1 MTKEMPAQEESRET
15 TPEPSPTSNETVVA
29 PEPSDV
35 SEKNKNVASTIS
47 TSIDM
52 EKNAPETEA
61 VHISSARNTSPEGK
75 EATSATSSY
84 PQSSAVE
91 HTGFAA
97 RCFNVCA
104 MFGPVVLGFLWLVQ
118 SLPGFAGRSSQALFD
133 LAFKMQGELTAH
145 GMETAKQASDVS
157 SFLYHPV
164 WHWIQTWLQQ
174 LPESVTL
181 LPARIP
187 GFPPN
192 SVLDPLSL
200 ATAGTTLCLILLTWG
215 FAKAIGKEK
224 QDAFGAGLVLLSSL
238 TWIGLP
244 TPAGRELLLASILT
258 LSLLCLYRGWV
269 KAFAPLWLIVG
280 FALIAPATVEGG
292 LLGLLLPLICS
303 LFFLLWRGSFRRAGA
318 YDGALAFGIM
328 LILLCL
334 WGTCIAFGEGR
345 DALYMLLDV
354 RFRIPFIENVHTLG
368 QNSWILF
375 PVLALLW
382 LPWTLV
388 VLFVPWQRLGAFFTG
403 FIRNR
408 KEHPGQG
415 WLWCWLFVGL
425 TLLYGLEIN
434 TPELLIPLLPPLAV
448 LTAQGIL
455 SLSPRSSSVFM
466 ALVSFFL
473 FLIGLLFAVI
483 ALWPMVV
490 GELPPILAGIQI
502 MPLSLGGIL
511 VQTGIPFLF
520 AFLLWK
526 GTNRFSPKGSLLVF
540 CLLTLLLALP
550 RAWYGGAAE
559 ISTPRHTIPAASVKP
574 TLSLPAD
581 SLSEKVIAP
590 SSSESSA
597 LEKVVEIPT
606 EQPEPSVQ
614 APSSNHEEVPDLPEP
629 EQQPLSLPQ
638 PEGSNASTLS
648 SEENNAD
655 QPTAKPIL
663 SDTLPKAPF
672 DSDPNAQ

>member
-15 TPEPSPTSNETVVA
+15 TPDPSPTPNETVVA
-29 PEPSDV
+29 PEASEV
-35 SEKNKNVASTIS
+35 SEKNKNIASTDS

-61 VHISSARNTSPEGK
+61 VHASSARNTSPE
-75 EATSATSSY
+75 AATSSY

-97 RCFNVCA
+97 RCFDVCA
-104 MFGPVVLGFLWLVQ
+104 MFGPVILVFLWIVQ
-118 SLPGFAGRSSQALFD
+118 SLPGFAGRSSQTLFD
-133 LAFKMQGELTAH
+133 LAFRMQGELTTH
-145 GMETAKQASDVS
+145 GMETAKQVSDVS

-164 WHWIQTWLQQ
+164 WYWIQTWLQQ
-174 LPESVTL
+174 LPESVTS

-244 TPAGRELLLASILT
+244 TPGGRELLLASILT
-258 LSLLCLYRGWV
+258 LSLLCLYRGWI

-354 RFRIPFIENVHTLG
+354 RFRIPFIESVHTLG
-368 QNSWILF
+368 QNGWVLF

-425 TLLYGLEIN
+425 ALLYGLETN

-455 SLSPRSSSVFM
+455 SLSPRSSSMFM
-466 ALVSFFL
+466 ALISLLL
-473 FLIGLLFAVI
+473 FLIGLLFALI
-483 ALWPMVV
+483 ALWPMVL
-490 GELPPILAGIQI
+490 GELPPILTDIQI
-502 MPLSLGGIL
+502 MPLSLNGIL
-511 VQTGIPFLF
+511 VRTGIPFLF

-550 RAWYGGAAE
+550 RAWYAGAAE
-559 ISTPRHTIPAASVKP
+559 ISNPRHPIPAASVKP
-574 TLSLPAD
+574 TPSLPAD
-581 SLSEKVIAP
+581 SLSEKVIVP
-590 SSSESSA
+590 SSSENSA
-597 LEKVVEIPT
+597 LEKVVAPPT

-614 APSSNHEEVPDLPEP
+614 EPSSNHKEVPDLLEP

-638 PEGSNASTLS
+638 PDRSDSPS
-648 SEENNAD
+648 VPSEENNSD

-663 SDTLPKAPF
+663 SDPLPKVPV
-672 DSDPNAQ
+672 DSEPNAQ